1 MKISHVAENLIGSE
15 IIKIAGQVN
24 AQKAA
29 GAEIANLTIG
39 DLNSE
44 IYPIP
49 ELLKEEIKK
58 AYDHNLTNYPPAP
71 GLLSLRTAIAD
82 DLLNR
87 WNQEYAVDE
96 ILVSAG
102 SRPLIYG
109 VYKAIVDPGEKVI
122 YPVPSWNNNHYA
134 YLSSADAIEIPT
146 TAEHNF
152 LPTAEEL
159 QPHVENAVLL
169 ALCSPLN
176 PTGTLFTREQLSEIC
191 ELVIAENK
199 RRGPDEK
206 PLYILYDQIYAL
218 LTFGPEHFNPVML
231 YPELRDYTIMIDGT
245 SKCFAA
251 TGVRVGWSF
260 GPKHVISKMT
270 ELLGHVGA
278 WAPKPEQ
285 HAVGVLLNHP
295 DEVNLY
301 LHHYK
306 NRLNNS
312 LQYLHQAVQQLKNED
327 LKVDSIE
334 PMGALYLTIKLD
346 YIGQTTA
353 EGDMIKNSTALVS
366 YLIDKA
372 GVALVPFSAFGTGPE
387 APWFRASVGAVSLE
401 ELQAMVPRLRNALTQ
416 LS

>member
-1 MKISHVAENLIGSE
+1 MNISHIAEKLIGSE

-29 GAEIANLTIG
+29 GAEITNLTIG

-82 DLLNR
+82 DLLSR

-218 LTFGPEHFNPVML
+218 LTFGPEHFNPVIL

-301 LHHYK
+301 LDHYK
-306 NRLNNS
+306 SRLNNS
-312 LQYLHQAVQQLKNED
+312 LRYLHQAVQQLKNEG

-353 EGDMIKNSTALVS
+353 EGDTIKNSTALVS

>member
-1 MKISHVAENLIGSE
+1 MKISHIAEKLIGSE

-29 GAEIANLTIG
+29 GAEITNLTIG

-82 DLLNR
+82 DLLSR

-176 PTGTLFTREQLSEIC
+176 PTGTLFTREQLREIC

-301 LHHYK
+301 LDHYK
-306 NRLNNS
+306 SRLNNS
-312 LQYLHQAVQQLKNED
+312 LRYLHQAVQQMKNEG

-346 YIGQTTA
+346 YIGKTTA
-353 EGDMIKNSTALVS
+353 EGDTIKNSTALVS

-387 APWFRASVGAVSLE
+387 APWFRASVGSVSLE

>member
-1 MKISHVAENLIGSE
+1 MNISHIAEKLIGSE

-29 GAEIANLTIG
+29 GAEITNLTIG

-44 IYPIP
+44 IYTIP

-82 DLLNR
+82 DLLSR

-218 LTFGPEHFNPVML
+218 LTFGPEHFNPVMF

-301 LHHYK
+301 LDHYK
-306 NRLNNS
+306 SRLNNS
-312 LQYLHQAVQQLKNED
+312 LRYLHQAVQQLKNEG

-353 EGDMIKNSTALVS
+353 EGDTIKNSTALVS

>member
-1 MKISHVAENLIGSE
+1 MKISHIAESLIGSE

-24 AQKAA
+24 VQKAA
-29 GAEIANLTIG
+29 GAEITNLTIG

-82 DLLNR
+82 DLLSR

-218 LTFGPEHFNPVML
+218 LTFGPEHYNPVML

-301 LHHYK
+301 LDHYK
-306 NRLNNS
+306 SRLNNS
-312 LQYLHQAVQQLKNED
+312 LQYLHQAVQQLKNKG

-353 EGDMIKNSTALVS
+353 EGDTIRNSTALVS

>member
-1 MKISHVAENLIGSE
+1 MKISHIAEKLIGSE

-29 GAEIANLTIG
+29 GAEITNLTIG

-82 DLLNR
+82 DLLSR

-159 QPHVENAVLL
+159 QPLVENAVLL

-176 PTGTLFTREQLSEIC
+176 PTGTLFTREQLREIC

-218 LTFGPEHFNPVML
+218 LTFGPEHFNPVIL

-301 LHHYK
+301 LGHYK
-306 NRLNNS
+306 SRLNNS
-312 LQYLHQAVQQLKNED
+312 LRYLHQAVQQLKNEG

-353 EGDMIKNSTALVS
+353 EGDTIKNSTALVS

>member
-1 MKISHVAENLIGSE
+1 MKISHIAESLIGSE

-29 GAEIANLTIG
+29 GAEITNLTIG

-82 DLLNR
+82 DLLSR

-199 RRGPDEK
+199 RRDPDEK

-218 LTFGPEHFNPVML
+218 LTFGPEHFNPVIL

-301 LHHYK
+301 LGYYK
-306 NRLNNS
+306 SRLNNS
-312 LQYLHQAVQQLKNED
+312 LRYLHQAVQQLKNEG

-353 EGDMIKNSTALVS
+353 EGDTIKNSTALVS

>member
-1 MKISHVAENLIGSE
+1 MKISHIAESLIGSE

-29 GAEIANLTIG
+29 GAEITNLTIG

-82 DLLNR
+82 DLLSR

-218 LTFGPEHFNPVML
+218 LTFGPEHYNPVML

-301 LHHYK
+301 LDHYK
-306 NRLNNS
+306 GRLNNS
-312 LQYLHQAVQQLKNED
+312 LRYLHQAVQQLKNEG

-353 EGDMIKNSTALVS
+353 EGDTIKNSTALVS

>member
-1 MKISHVAENLIGSE
+1 MNISHIAEKLIGSE

-29 GAEIANLTIG
+29 GAEITNLTIG

-82 DLLNR
+82 DLLSR

-301 LHHYK
+301 LDHYK
-306 NRLNNS
+306 SRLNNS
-312 LQYLHQAVQQLKNED
+312 LRYLHQAVQQLKNEG

-353 EGDMIKNSTALVS
+353 EGDTIKNSTALVS

>member
-1 MKISHVAENLIGSE
+1 MNISHIAESLIGSE

-29 GAEIANLTIG
+29 GAEITNLTMG

-82 DLLNR
+82 DLLSR

-176 PTGTLFTREQLSEIC
+176 PTGTLFTREQLREIC

-218 LTFGPEHFNPVML
+218 LTFGPEHYNPVML

-301 LHHYK
+301 LDHYK
-306 NRLNNS
+306 SCLNNS
-312 LQYLHQAVQQLKNED
+312 LRYLHQAVQQLKNEG

-353 EGDMIKNSTALVS
+353 EGDTIKNSTALVS

>member
-1 MKISHVAENLIGSE
+1 MKISHIAENLIGSE

-29 GAEIANLTIG
+29 GAEITNLTIG

-82 DLLNR
+82 DLLSR

-301 LHHYK
+301 LDHYK
-306 NRLNNS
+306 SRLNNS
-312 LQYLHQAVQQLKNED
+312 LRYLHQAVQQLKNEG

-353 EGDMIKNSTALVS
+353 EGDTIKNSTALVS

>member
-1 MKISHVAENLIGSE
+1 MNISHIAEKLIGSE

-29 GAEIANLTIG
+29 GAEITNLTIG

-82 DLLNR
+82 DLLSR

-218 LTFGPEHFNPVML
+218 LTFGPEHFNPVMF

-295 DEVNLY
+295 DAVNLY
-301 LHHYK
+301 LDHYK
-306 NRLNNS
+306 SRLNNS
-312 LQYLHQAVQQLKNED
+312 LRYLHQAVQQLKNEG

-353 EGDMIKNSTALVS
+353 EGDTIKNSTALVS

>member
-1 MKISHVAENLIGSE
+1 MKISHIAEKLIGSE

-29 GAEIANLTIG
+29 GAEITNLTIG

-82 DLLNR
+82 DLLSR

-301 LHHYK
+301 LGHYK
-306 NRLNNS
+306 SRLNNS
-312 LQYLHQAVQQLKNED
+312 LRYLHQAVQQLKNEG

-353 EGDMIKNSTALVS
+353 EGDTIKNSTALVS

-401 ELQAMVPRLRNALTQ
+401 ELQAMVPRLRNALVE

>member
-1 MKISHVAENLIGSE
+1 MKISHIAENLIGSE

-134 YLSSADAIEIPT
+134 FLSSADAIEIPT

-218 LTFGPEHFNPVML
+218 LTFGPEHFSPVML

-301 LHHYK
+301 LDHYK
-306 NRLNNS
+306 SRLNNS
-312 LQYLHQAVQQLKNED
+312 LRYLHQAVQQLKNEG

-353 EGDMIKNSTALVS
+353 EGDTIKNSTALVS

>member
-1 MKISHVAENLIGSE
+1 MKVSHIAEKLIGSE

-29 GAEIANLTIG
+29 GAEITNLTIG

-82 DLLNR
+82 DLLSR

-218 LTFGPEHFNPVML
+218 LTFGPEHFNPVMF

-295 DEVNLY
+295 DAVNLY
-301 LHHYK
+301 LDHYK
-306 NRLNNS
+306 SRLNNS
-312 LQYLHQAVQQLKNED
+312 LRYLHQAVQQLKNEG

-353 EGDMIKNSTALVS
+353 EGDTIKNSTALVS

>member
-1 MKISHVAENLIGSE
+1 MKISHIAEKLIGSE

-29 GAEIANLTIG
+29 GAEITNLTIG

-82 DLLNR
+82 DLLSR

-134 YLSSADAIEIPT
+134 YLSSADPIEIPT

-218 LTFGPEHFNPVML
+218 LTFGPEHFNPVIL

-285 HAVGVLLNHP
+285 HAVAVLLNHP

-301 LHHYK
+301 LGHYK
-306 NRLNNS
+306 SRLNNS
-312 LQYLHQAVQQLKNED
+312 LRYLHQAVQQLKNEG

-353 EGDMIKNSTALVS
+353 EGDTIKNSTALVS

>member
-1 MKISHVAENLIGSE
+1 MKISHIAEKLIGSE

-29 GAEIANLTIG
+29 GAEITNLTIG

-82 DLLNR
+82 DLLSR

-218 LTFGPEHFNPVML
+218 LTFGPEHFNPVIL

-301 LHHYK
+301 LDHYK
-306 NRLNNS
+306 SRLNNS
-312 LQYLHQAVQQLKNED
+312 LRYLHQAVQQLKNEG

-353 EGDMIKNSTALVS
+353 EGDTIKNSTALVS